1 MALVNGASRRHTYIF
16 SYFPPIQGAKLT
28 VLLYVPKLS
37 IISRHV
43 RDLCV

>member
-1 MALVNGASRRHTYIF
+1 MGPVNSASRRHTYIF
-16 SYFPPIQGAKLT
+16 SYFPPIQGAELT
-28 VLLYVPKLS
+28 VLHYVPKLS